1 MQTHRQIRTAH
12 PIQPDINCRPTLVTI
27 ALPSKLRVLFCIGL
41 LGLAGSVCAAEVRVG
56 VYENEPKIFTDAQ
69 SAPSG
74 ILIDLLKAVAGKEGW
89 QLTYVSCEWEDCLK
103 KLEAGSIDL
112 MPDIAYSAERDLRF
126 DFHTTP
132 ALYSWSQVYR
142 SDNAEITSVLDLK
155 GKRIAL
161 LGGGIQEKTFADM
174 LAGLGIKAQLIRT
187 KSLEDAFRLT
197 QSGQADA
204 AISNQYFGEAHK
216 LQFKLIETPIIFQ
229 PTRLFYATA
238 EGRRADL
245 LDSLEKHLS
254 AWHNTPGSP
263 YFEIVKRWGGQAPDT
278 FIPRVFWR
286 ALIAVIGLM
295 LLAILGIAILRKQV
309 SARTRE
315 LSASNENLQRTT
327 QLYAALSQCNKAIVH
342 CADEAELFPLICQIA
357 VDFGGMKMA
366 WIGKV
371 DQQTKQVIPAAS
383 FGTGTEYLENLHI
396 PTDGNDPAA
405 RGPTGTALR
414 ENRPYWGQDFAH
426 DPATAPWHE
435 RGAHFGWGASASIPL
450 SCRDAVVGVL
460 TLYAGEA
467 NAFDE
472 PARNLLLEMGM
483 DISFA
488 LNRFADAAKHE
499 KMEKSL
505 IQLSQAVEQSPT
517 TIIITDLDA
526 NIEYTNSTFTKM
538 TGYMPDEV
546 IGNNPRILQSGKTPK
561 ETYEDMWAHL
571 IRGELWRG
579 ELINRRKDGSEYIDA
594 TTISPVRQADGRIT
608 NYLAIKEDITEKK
621 KNEERIENLVHFDQ
635 LTGLPNRTLLND
647 RFKYALSL
655 AQRSR
660 EQLAVMFLDLDN
672 FKTINDTLGHTIG
685 DQLLV
690 EMAKRIKAAL
700 REEDAVSRQGGDE
713 FFLIL
718 PGTDENGAAIAA
730 TKLIEAVS
738 QPCQIDRHELVSTPS
753 IGIAIYPHDGEDLE
767 TLFKNADTA
776 MFRVKQGGRN
786 NFRFFTPEMQ
796 VHSVHTLQLSNALRH
811 ALARNQ
817 LQLHYQPQV
826 SIQDGHVIG
835 AEALLRWHHPELG
848 MISPAEFIPLAESNG
863 QIIQIGEW
871 VLRTATR
878 QLKEWL
884 DRGLPPMVMAVNLS
898 AVQFRQPN
906 LLELVTSIL
915 DEVGLAHEYLEL
927 ELTEAVAMDDPQAA
941 IKIMDKFHACG
952 IHMSI
957 DDFGTGYSS
966 LSYLKRFKVC
976 KLKIDQSFVH
986 DITDNPDDKAIVTA
1000 IINLASSLGIKTI
1013 AEGVETAG
1021 QLAFLR
1027 LKGCDEVQGYYFSKP
1042 LPAESF
1048 AAYMQKPA

>member
-1 MQTHRQIRTAH
+1 M
-12 PIQPDINCRPTLVTI
+12 TI
-27 ALPSKLRVLFCIGL
+27 ALPSKLRSLFCIGL
-41 LGLAGSVCAAEVRVG
+41 LSLAGSVCAAEVRVG
-56 VYENEPKIFTDAQ
+56 VYENEPKIFTNTQ
-69 SAPSG
+69 GVPSG

-89 QLTYVSCEWEDCLK
+89 QLTYISCEWEDCLK
-103 KLEAGSIDL
+103 KLEAGGIDL
-112 MPDIAYSAERDLRF
+112 MPDVAYSAERDLRF

-142 SDNAEITSVLDLK
+142 NSNIEISSILDLK
-155 GKRIAL
+155 DKRIAL

-174 LAGLGIKAQLIRT
+174 LAGYNIKAQLIRT
-187 KSLEDAFRLT
+187 ESLEEAFRLARF
-197 QSGQADA
+197 GQADA
-204 AISNQYFGEAHK
+204 AISNQYFGEFHK
-216 LQFKLIETPIIFQ
+216 PEFKLVETPIVFQ
-229 PTRLFYATA
+229 PARLFYATA
-238 EGRRADL
+238 QGRRADL

-254 AWHNTPGSP
+254 AWHKNPDSP
-263 YFEIVKRWGGQAPDT
+263 YFEIIKRWGGHAPDT
-278 FIPRVFWR
+278 LIPPVFWKV
-286 ALIAVIGLM
+286 LIAVIGLM
-295 LLAILGIAILRKQV
+295 LLAMLGVAILRKQV
-309 SARTRE
+309 SIRTRE
-315 LSASNENLQRTT
+315 LSASNDKLQRITK
-327 QLYAALSQCNKAIVH
+327 LYAALSQCNKAIVH
-342 CADEAELFPLICQIA
+342 CAGEAGLFPLICRTA
-357 VDFGGMKMA
+357 VDSGGMKMA
-366 WIGKV
+366 WVGKV
-371 DQQTKQVIPAAS
+371 DEQTKQVIPAAS

-396 PTDGNDPAA
+396 PTEGNDPTA
-405 RGPTGTALR
+405 RGPTATALR
-414 ENRPYWGQDFAH
+414 ENRPFWCQDFAN

-435 RGAHFGWGASASIPL
+435 RGKHFGWGASAAIPL

-488 LNRFADAAKHE
+488 LNRFADEAEHE

-505 IQLSQAVEQSPT
+505 IQLSQAVEQSPN

-526 NIEYTNSTFTKM
+526 NIEYTNSTFTKL
-538 TGYMPDEV
+538 TGYRPDEV
-546 IGNNPRILQSGKTPK
+546 IGNNPRILKSGKTPK
-561 ETYEDMWAHL
+561 ETYNDMWAHL
-571 IRGELWRG
+571 VRGKLWRG
-579 ELINRRKDGSEYIDA
+579 ELINRRKDGSEYIEA

-608 NYLAIKEDITEKK
+608 NYLAIKEDVTEKK
-621 KNEERIENLVHFDQ
+621 RNEARIENLVHFDQ

-685 DQLLV
+685 DQLLIEV
-690 EMAKRIKAAL
+690 SKRLKAAL
-700 REEDAVSRQGGDE
+700 REEDTISRQGGDE

-718 PGTDENGAAIAA
+718 PGTDENGATNVA

-738 QPCQIDRHELVSTPS
+738 RPYQIEQHELISTPS

-767 TLFKNADTA
+767 ILSKNADTA
-776 MFRVKQGGRN
+776 MFRAKQGGRN

-796 VHSVHTLQLSNALRH
+796 AHSVHTLQLSNALRH

-826 SIQDGHVIG
+826 SIQDGHVVG
-835 AEALLRWHHPELG
+835 AEALLRWQHPELG
-848 MISPAEFIPLAESNG
+848 MIPPAEFIPLAENNG
-863 QIIQIGEW
+863 QIAQIGEW

-884 DRGLPPMVMAVNLS
+884 NRGLPPMVMAVNLS
-898 AVQFRQPN
+898 AIQFRQPN
-906 LLELVTSIL
+906 LLELVTGIL
-915 DEVGLAHEYLEL
+915 GEVGLAHEYLEL

-941 IKIMDKFHACG
+941 IKIMDKLHACG
-952 IHMSI
+952 IRMSI

-966 LSYLKRFKVC
+966 LSYLKRFKVH
-976 KLKIDQSFVH
+976 KLKIDQSFVR

-1000 IINLASSLGIKTI
+1000 IINLARSLGIQTI

-1027 LKGCDEVQGYYFSKP
+1027 LQGCDEVQGYYFSKP

-1048 AAYMQKPA
+1048 AAYLQKQKHS

>member
-1 MQTHRQIRTAH
+1 M
-12 PIQPDINCRPTLVTI
+12 
-27 ALPSKLRVLFCIGL
+27 
-41 LGLAGSVCAAEVRVG
+41 
-56 VYENEPKIFTDAQ
+56 
-69 SAPSG
+69 
-74 ILIDLLKAVAGKEGW
+74 
-89 QLTYVSCEWEDCLK
+89 
-103 KLEAGSIDL
+103 
-112 MPDIAYSAERDLRF
+112 
-126 DFHTTP
+126 
-132 ALYSWSQVYR
+132 
-142 SDNAEITSVLDLK
+142 
-155 GKRIAL
+155 
-161 LGGGIQEKTFADM
+161 
-174 LAGLGIKAQLIRT
+174 
-187 KSLEDAFRLT
+187 
-197 QSGQADA
+197 
-204 AISNQYFGEAHK
+204 
-216 LQFKLIETPIIFQ
+216 
-229 PTRLFYATA
+229 
-238 EGRRADL
+238 
-245 LDSLEKHLS
+245 
-254 AWHNTPGSP
+254 
-263 YFEIVKRWGGQAPDT
+263 
-278 FIPRVFWR
+278 
-286 ALIAVIGLM
+286 
-295 LLAILGIAILRKQV
+295 
-309 SARTRE
+309 
-315 LSASNENLQRTT
+315 
-327 QLYAALSQCNKAIVH
+327 
-342 CADEAELFPLICQIA
+342 
-357 VDFGGMKMA
+357 
-366 WIGKV
+366 
-371 DQQTKQVIPAAS
+371 
-383 FGTGTEYLENLHI
+383 
-396 PTDGNDPAA
+396 
-405 RGPTGTALR
+405 
-414 ENRPYWGQDFAH
+414 
-426 DPATAPWHE
+426 
-435 RGAHFGWGASASIPL
+435 
-450 SCRDAVVGVL
+450 L

-505 IQLSQAVEQSPT
+505 IQLSQAVEQSPI

-538 TGYMPDEV
+538 TGYTPDEV

-571 IRGELWRG
+571 IRGELWHG

-672 FKTINDTLGHTIG
+672 FKTINDTLGHAIG
-685 DQLLV
+685 DQLLI

-700 REEDAVSRQGGDE
+700 REEDTVSRQGGDE

-738 QPCQIDRHELVSTPS
+738 RPCQIEQHELVSTPS
-753 IGIAIYPHDGEDLE
+753 IGIAIYPHDGKDLE
-767 TLFKNADTA
+767 TLVKNADTA

-796 VHSVHTLQLSNALRH
+796 IHSVHTLQLSNALRH

-826 SIQDGHVIG
+826 SIQDGHVVG

-848 MISPAEFIPLAESNG
+848 MIPPAEFIPLAESNG

-871 VLRTATR
+871 VLRTATQ

-906 LLELVTSIL
+906 LLERVTSIL

-941 IKIMDKFHACG
+941 IKVMDKFHAYG

-966 LSYLKRFKVC
+966 LSYLKRFKVY

-986 DITDNPDDKAIVTA
+986 DITDDPDDKAIVTA
-1000 IINLASSLGIKTI
+1000 VINMARSLGIKTI

-1048 AAYMQKPA
+1048 AAYIQKPA